1 MCKVGTDNIP
11 LNDPFAGAMNWGVQ
25 YYVILNKNY
34 EPLNQINRLK
44 TSINHHITSY
54 TLNALNMNVESL
66 RTLTLIELE
75 NLAQENS
82 LPKELFT
89 NNWWITMSNANRSN
103 QKEVYPGFDKL

>member
-1 MCKVGTDNIP
+1 
-11 LNDPFAGAMNWGVQ
+11 
-25 YYVILNKNY
+25 
-34 EPLNQINRLK
+34 
-44 TSINHHITSY
+44 
-54 TLNALNMNVESL
+54 MNVESL

-103 QKEVYPGFDKL
+103 QKEVYPGFNYL